1 MKHTPKI
8 FTAILLALNI
18 MPVCAV
24 AKDFKIPENEI
35 PKNIT
40 GLGTCQSIAEEAF
53 YCEVVM
59 RTGEHPSGCSRT
71 PYFFSNFTGLVRQE
85 LTKKR
90 IHPMDLEAAWKTREE
105 LLPKVE
111 QACNDYLEK
120 LKQAKQSSQTASVKE
135 SAEKTE
141 PVYQPEP
148 VNKKET
154 ETLPVYQTQSETRAT
169 DPTPVSVDK
178 TPTKTTA
185 PTYINVSGKVIDTSG
200 TPLPGITIQVAYK
213 NGELANNST
222 ITDENGLFSLNRVPS
237 DTGLLVGG
245 STYEKKWVP
254 TAANMNIRLE
264 GYSADEVFVS
274 CPSNAEWSDTEKHCV
289 CKDTSKQYINGVC
302 VDKPQRTSSL
312 DAPQE
317 LPEETQTIPQYEC
330 EQLKTGTK
338 WENGKCICINLEQE
352 LTDDGCV
359 DKKTKKEKC
368 NIPNALTTRRDG
380 DVCKVVSCKPGYQKG
395 NNNTACFKKDKTG
408 KECGVRHGTG
418 KFDANGKCILKK
430 CNDDSYKLNED
441 KNTCEKINQRELNK
455 QECDQ
460 DTGKE
465 WKHGKCVNKCDDSA
479 TWDDGKGECVCKGPD
494 EYMKNGKCVEIDYDT
509 DDAENSTDTN
519 RYDNSQT
526 SENEPDPEKLAK
538 LRQAYDDARETE
550 QSHENR
556 LLTTGATVATGIG
569 GMELAKGLSEQNAD
583 KTAEQSMA
591 SYIATMRC
599 KYGNGRQVKAGLE
612 EIELP
617 GGNDA
622 QMMQLRAEYIALA
635 NDLKTRKETL
645 GMKPGIESEKILDKS
660 QIGLYDD
667 ENIGITD
674 GAYSSLYRAQIY
686 ETQKDQEQI
695 DKDTKTSK
703 NRVIGGAVAGGV
715 GAVGGTLGDSLINGK
730 LNEVIESKKN
740 K

>member
-1 MKHTPKI
+1 MKNGTKI
-8 FTAILLALNI
+8 FTAILLALNV
-18 MPVCAV
+18 MPVCASDPIDV
-24 AKDFKIPENEI
+24 KGILTDSNGEPLEYAHIMVINNKQLEKETLSGSD
-35 PKNIT
+35 
-40 GLGTCQSIAEEAF
+40 GTF
-53 YCEVVM
+53 Y
-59 RTGEHPSGCSRT
+59 
-71 PYFFSNFTGLVRQE
+71 LQ
-85 LTKKR
+85 
-90 IHPMDLEAAWKTREE
+90 
-105 LLPKVE
+105 KVP
-111 QACNDYLEK
+111 ADAYLEISYQGLN
-120 LKQAKQSSQTASVKE
+120 LKRPVQKGTMHIQLSSKHDVE
-135 SAEKTE
+135 N
-141 PVYQPEP
+141 
-148 VNKKET
+148 VNI
-154 ETLPVYQTQSETRAT
+154 Q
-169 DPTPVSVDK
+169 DH
-178 TPTKTTA
+178 
-185 PTYINVSGKVIDTSG
+185 NC
-200 TPLPGITIQVAYK
+200 PL
-213 NGELANNST
+213 
-222 ITDENGLFSLNRVPS
+222 
-237 DTGLLVGG
+237 
-245 STYEKKWVP
+245 
-254 TAANMNIRLE
+254 
-264 GYSADEVFVS
+264 
-274 CPSNAEWSDTEKHCV
+274 NAEWSDIENHCV
-289 CKDTSKQYINGVC
+289 CKDKDQEIIGGICMDKPKSSLQGPPLETQQLPNEIVLKYECEKKGSGSYWDKKENACICKDKNQQLINGVC

-418 KFDANGKCILKK
+418 KFDENGKCILEK
-430 CNDDSYKLNED
+430 CNDNNSYKLNTK

-455 QECDQ
+455 QECDL
-460 DTGKE
+460 DTSKE
-465 WKHGKCVNKCDDSA
+465 WKRGKCVNKCDDSA
-479 TWDDGKGECVCKGPD
+479 KWNNDTKECECGQSEKL
-494 EYMKNGKCVEIDYDT
+494 KNGKCVEIDDDT

-519 RYDNSQT
+519 GYDNSQT
-526 SENEPDPEKLAK
+526 SENEPDPERLEK

-556 LLTTGATVATGIG
+556 LLTAGATVATGLG
-569 GMELAKGLSEQNAD
+569 AMELAKGLSEQNAD

-599 KYGNGRQVKAGLE
+599 KYGNGKQVKVGQE

-635 NDLKTRKETL
+635 NDLKTRKEAL
-645 GMKPGIESEKILDKS
+645 GMRPGIESEEILDKS

-695 DKDTKTSK
+695 DKDAKTSK

-715 GAVGGTLGDSLINGK
+715 GAVGGALGDSLLNGELHELIQSRK
-730 LNEVIESKKN
+730 DK
-740 K
+740 